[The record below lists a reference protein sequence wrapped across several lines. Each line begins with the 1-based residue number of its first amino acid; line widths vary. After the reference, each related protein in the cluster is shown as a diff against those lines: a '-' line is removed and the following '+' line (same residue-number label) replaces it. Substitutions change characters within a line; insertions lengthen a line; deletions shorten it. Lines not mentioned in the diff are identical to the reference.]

1 MTLGTLFAYLL
12 NSIVA
17 YIFFDMAQEVI
28 SYELHYTAIILAFS
42 LGFFIPLISNYV
54 PIQRAMSKTLRDSLD
69 LYHRVVA
76 TMTIQIQKLEKLGIS
91 LSQTIIA
98 LMLIVMGLIC
108 YYFAPQ
114 AFLNEDPKLFLA
126 IINMTLMLLILG
138 LTLILSLIEVPL
150 ENLILKAIFL
160 CNKRDRNLKT
170 IVFKN
175 MDAHRRRNEKT
186 TIMYSIA
193 LAFLIFTGTGF
204 NLQTESIASI
214 LASTIAADIKVMI
227 PLELST

>member
-1 MTLGTLFAYLL
+1 
-12 NSIVA
+12 
-17 YIFFDMAQEVI
+17 
-28 SYELHYTAIILAFS
+28 
-42 LGFFIPLISNYV
+42 
-54 PIQRAMSKTLRDSLD
+54 MSKTLRDSLD

-91 LSQTIIA
+91 PSQTIIA
-98 LMLIVMGLIC
+98 IMLIVMGLIC

-114 AFLNEDPKLFLA
+114 AFLNDDPQLFLA

-150 ENLILKAIFL
+150 ENLILNTIFFF
-160 CNKRDRNLKT
+160 NRRDRNLKK

-204 NLQTESIASI
+204 NLQTESIAQI

-227 PLELST
+227 PLELSNYLINNYLSRE